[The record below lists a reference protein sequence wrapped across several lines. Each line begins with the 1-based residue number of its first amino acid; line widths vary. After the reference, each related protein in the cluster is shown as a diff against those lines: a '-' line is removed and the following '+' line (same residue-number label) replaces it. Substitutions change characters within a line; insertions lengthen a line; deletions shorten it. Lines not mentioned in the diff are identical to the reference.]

1 MKARL
6 VKIVQVDW
14 VKKFSVF
21 ENKGSRS
28 PLLASR
34 PLCKLLIISRLNLQI
49 GGIDLALNDRRV
61 RSILVRFPKED
72 VVLKRNR
79 LSLILALAGGFAA
92 SWTVSL
98 GAQAPETPTKKT
110 GQATESDAPKKDRTS
125 TSAQTDPILNQAL
138 ASYQIGADD
147 ELMISVWHEPE
158 LSQAV
163 VVRPDG
169 IITLPL
175 LNDVK
180 VAGMT
185 TVELQAALTERL
197 KAVVNDPQV
206 TVSVKSVKSQ
216 RVFLTGMVGKQGVY
230 PMGGGLTVLQLI
242 AQAGGLGPFAK
253 VRSIYIL
260 RHENGKETRIPF
272 NYKKALS
279 GKGGDVVLQSGDMV
293 VVP

>member
-1 MKARL
+1 M
-6 VKIVQVDW
+6 
-14 VKKFSVF
+14 
-21 ENKGSRS
+21 
-28 PLLASR
+28 
-34 PLCKLLIISRLNLQI
+34 
-49 GGIDLALNDRRV
+49 DLALNKHRV
-61 RSILVRFPKED
+61 RSQLVRFPEED

-79 LSLILALAGGFAA
+79 LSLIFALAGALAISG
-92 SWTVSL
+92 TVSQ
-98 GAQAPETPTKKT
+98 GAQAPEMPNKKT
-110 GQATESDAPKKDRTS
+110 GRSPESDPPKKDKTVP
-125 TSAQTDPILNQAL
+125 SAQADPTVSQAP
-138 ASYQIGADD
+138 AGYQIGADD

-163 VVRPDG
+163 VVLPDG

-253 VRSIYIL
+253 TRSIYIL
-260 RHENGKETRIPF
+260 RHENGKEIRMPF

>member
-1 MKARL
+1 M
-6 VKIVQVDW
+6 
-14 VKKFSVF
+14 
-21 ENKGSRS
+21 
-28 PLLASR
+28 
-34 PLCKLLIISRLNLQI
+34 
-49 GGIDLALNDRRV
+49 
-61 RSILVRFPKED
+61 
-72 VVLKRNR
+72 LKRNR
-79 LSLILALAGGFAA
+79 LSLILALVGALAA
-92 SWTVSL
+92 CGTVSQ
-98 GAQAPETPTKKT
+98 GAQAPEMPNKKT
-110 GQATESDAPKKDRTS
+110 GRGTENDPQKKDKTGA
-125 TSAQTDPILNQAL
+125 SAQTDPAVSQAL
-138 ASYQIGADD
+138 AGYQIGADD

-185 TVELQAALTERL
+185 TVELQAALTEKL

-216 RVFLTGMVGKQGVY
+216 RVFLTGMVGKQGAY

-253 VRSIYIL
+253 TRSIYIL
-260 RHENGKETRIPF
+260 RHENGKEIRLPF